1 MYIVCVDGFSPAHCR
16 TLVKAYDLARWLRKL
31 NIQCKVQKRGED
43 DVFHKNGEEIRN
55 RIYFDSEGTE
65 YAVNWR
71 GNLVYIAGEDWVI

>member
-1 MYIVCVDGFSPAHCR
+1 MKTVRQQAKIMGHPVVGS
-16 TLVKAYDLARWLRKL
+16 L
-31 NIQCKVQKRGED
+31 KRGED

-71 GNLVYIAGEDWVI
+71 GNLVDIAGEDWVI